1 MSTKHTVFDAAR
13 RLQEAGTAY
22 ALVSVTKALPPASAR
37 PGDKAVVTADGQ
49 LHGWVGGGCA
59 QPAVI
64 RTVRQALADG
74 RARMIRI
81 APAELGH
88 ETVLGDVLEFG
99 MACHSGGTLE
109 LFIDPVLPSA
119 QLVVIGASPVA
130 VSLAQLAPRVGF
142 AVSVVA
148 HEAQPA
154 DFADAQQVIAT
165 DDIAAVVARVSAGA
179 WVVVATQ
186 GRRDMQALRLALA
199 LNARQVSF
207 VASARKALVLRQSL
221 VAAGADVQAVAAI
234 VAPAGYPMAAT
245 TPEEIALSVLA
256 AVVSHRRS
264 AVGSASPSNEV
275 IGTLAAEAA
284 IEMAAR
290 PRDPIAPAAATGE
303 RLSIGSAASDRRST
317 GTPTGSAAS
326 DRRSTGTPTST
337 PTSNATEGS
346 LPARA
351 ASGAVVNAGAGA
363 AAVANVPHGG
373 AAGIGTAGM
382 VATGADASANA
393 ARPVASCCDGPRSE
407 LPSLPTLPA
416 SCCSAGVPDTLRPA
430 DLLPVAY
437 TAPEA

>member
-148 HEAQPA
+148 HEAQSA

-264 AVGSASPSNEV
+264 AVGSASLSNEV
-275 IGTLAAEAA
+275 IGALAAEAT
-284 IEMAAR
+284 IEVAAR
-290 PRDPIAPAAATGE
+290 PRDSIAPAAAAGE
-303 RLSIGSAASDRRST
+303 RLSIGTAASDRGST
-317 GTPTGSAAS
+317 GTPTGTAAS
-326 DRRSTGTPTST
+326 DQRSIDTPTGT
-337 PTSNATEGS
+337 ATEVP

-351 ASGAVVNAGAGA
+351 TSGAVVNAGAA
-363 AAVANVPHGG
+363 AGANVPHGG
-373 AAGIGTAGM
+373 AACIGTAGS
-382 VATGADASANA
+382 VAGGADASANA
-393 ARPVASCCDGPRSE
+393 PRPVASCCDGPMAERPP
-407 LPSLPTLPA
+407 LPALPAVRA
-416 SCCSAGVPDTLRPA
+416 SCCSAGAAEILRPA
-430 DLLPVAY
+430 DLLPVAHN
-437 TAPEA
+437 APEA

>member
-284 IEMAAR
+284 IEVAAR
-290 PRDPIAPAAATGE
+290 PRDSIAPAAATGE

-317 GTPTGSAAS
+317 GTPTG
-326 DRRSTGTPTST
+326 T

-363 AAVANVPHGG
+363 AAGANVPHGG
-373 AAGIGTAGM
+373 AAGIGTAGS

-393 ARPVASCCDGPRSE
+393 ARPVASCCDGPRAE
-407 LPSLPTLPA
+407 LPSLPA
-416 SCCSAGVPDTLRPA
+416 SCCSAGAPDTLRPA